1 MRPNPCGNPFSTD
14 ETTDVDAAQQTDC
27 VRLYVRLSVC
37 LTVRLRISKTAH
49 PNFTKLQPGYSDERL
64 KFSSVMVMCNV
75 YNTIVMD
82 PNMSRLEIISYQVAL
97 LGFMVMVA
105 V

>member
-1 MRPNPCGNPFSTD
+1 
-14 ETTDVDAAQQTDC
+14 
-27 VRLYVRLSVC
+27 
-37 LTVRLRISKTAH
+37 
-49 PNFTKLQPGYSDERL
+49 
-64 KFSSVMVMCNV
+64 MVMCNV